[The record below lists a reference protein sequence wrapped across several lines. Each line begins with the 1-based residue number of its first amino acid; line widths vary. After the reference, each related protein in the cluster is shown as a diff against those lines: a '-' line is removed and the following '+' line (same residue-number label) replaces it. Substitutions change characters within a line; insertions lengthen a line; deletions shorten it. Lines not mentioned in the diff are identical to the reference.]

1 MSTIQKQKKAL
12 VEEMM
17 RESIKDAAIKVIQQH
32 GWKGTTMA
40 KIAKAAGVSKGTLY
54 NYFEGKLDMLVFVGK
69 YTSKDLMTEL
79 QGVRTSPLPPAERVD
94 EILRVMMEHLKA
106 NRKIT
111 ACFVDAHMNDPE
123 AREYLHQHMCCS
135 PWHLF
140 FQSMEEAIQEGV
152 QEGIFYPLHPR
163 TMACIF
169 QHNFFLLAKL
179 LADEG
184 KPHHD
189 IPFDTV
195 PEEEIIA
202 SFREFHRHGLI
213 RTSKEV
219 LQV

>member
-1 MSTIQKQKKAL
+1 VSTIQKQKKVL

-17 RESIKDAAIKVIQQH
+17 REGIKEAAITVIQEC

-54 NYFEGKLDMLVFVGK
+54 NYFEGKLDMLVFMGK
-69 YTSKDLMTEL
+69 HTSKDLMAQL
-79 QGVRTSPLPPAERVD
+79 QNVRTSHLPPPERVD
-94 EILRVMMEHLKA
+94 ELLRVMMEHLDT

-123 AREYLHQHMCCS
+123 AREYLHQHMRYS

-140 FQSMEEAIQEGV
+140 FQSMEEAIKEGV
-152 QEGIFYPLHPR
+152 QEGVFYPVHPR
-163 TMACIF
+163 TVACIF

-189 IPFDTV
+189 IPFDAV
-195 PEEEIIA
+195 PEKEIIA
-202 SFREFHRHGLI
+202 TFREFHRHGLI

>member
-1 MSTIQKQKKAL
+1 MSTIQRQKKAL

-17 RESIKDAAIKVIQQH
+17 RETIKEAAIKVIQEH

-54 NYFEGKLDMLVFVGK
+54 NYFEGKLDMLVFVGVH
-69 YTSKDLMTEL
+69 TSKELMAQL
-79 QGVRTSPLPPAERVD
+79 QEVRLSPLSPPERV
-94 EILRVMMEHLKA
+94 EELLRVMVEHLDK

-111 ACFVDAHMNDPE
+111 ACFVDAHMNDPQ
-123 AREYLHQHMCCS
+123 AREYLHQHMRYS

-140 FQSMEEAIQEGV
+140 FQSMEEAIEEGV
-152 QEGIFYPLHPR
+152 EEKSFHPVHPR
-163 TMACIF
+163 TVACIF

-179 LADEG
+179 LADRG

-189 IPFDTV
+189 ISFDAV

-202 SFREFHRHGLI
+202 TFREFHRHGLI